1 MYEAALNQAYSLCS
15 FSGIGYDG
23 QPSGASGVNGGTDSD
38 GHHDISTIRVR
49 IYWCKPDNYNLHV
62 PTKLTLW
69 PDAFVHEGITTGL
82 KGGRLHLDDGDLE
95 TIQDSIHHRALV
107 INSQSFRS
115 SVKMA
120 TAPIN
125 LAVSPDILV
134 VVL

>member
-1 MYEAALNQAYSLCS
+1 MFVGDEA
-15 FSGIGYDG
+15 
-23 QPSGASGVNGGTDSD
+23 
-38 GHHDISTIRVR
+38 R
-49 IYWCKPDNYNLHV
+49 
-62 PTKLTLW
+62 LTLW
-69 PDAFVHEGITTGL
+69 SDAFVHEGITTGL

-125 LAVSPDILV
+125 LAVSSDILTV
-134 VVL
+134 AL